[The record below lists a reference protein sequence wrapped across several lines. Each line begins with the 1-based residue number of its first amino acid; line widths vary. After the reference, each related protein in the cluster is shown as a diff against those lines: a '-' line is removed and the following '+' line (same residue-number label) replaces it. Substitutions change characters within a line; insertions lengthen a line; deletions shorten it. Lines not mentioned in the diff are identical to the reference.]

1 MKVVGRRVVVVVV
14 VVAMATVVVAVTRAV
29 VAHRHRPLSHV
40 VALQYPACQRV
51 GCELVVHCSQK

>member
-1 MKVVGRRVVVVVV
+1 MVVVLVKVVGRRAVVGV

-40 VALQYPACQRV
+40 VALSCMSK
-51 GCELVVHCSQK
+51 GGM

>member
-1 MKVVGRRVVVVVV
+1 MWCVVVVLVKVVGRRAVVGV

-40 VALQYPACQRV
+40 VALSCMSK
-51 GCELVVHCSQK
+51 GGM